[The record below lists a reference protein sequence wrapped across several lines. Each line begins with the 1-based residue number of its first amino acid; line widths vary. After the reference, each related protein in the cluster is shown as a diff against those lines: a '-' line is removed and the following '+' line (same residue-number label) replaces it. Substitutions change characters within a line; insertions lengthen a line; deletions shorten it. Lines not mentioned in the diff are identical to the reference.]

1 MARSPK
7 RRGNTAESVI
17 GRVLPVHGSHVEGRS
32 RRLPSRPALV
42 LVPLVLTWDG
52 RRLLHAASPRTACRK
67 CLRQPFESAKRFAG
81 SVGGGQSHERTTMFF
96 LRDMTHE
103 QVHALDNDLDRRR
116 SASLL
121 LANQAAFDA
130 LALDVYPT
138 LDVFHHRPGESHA
151 AA

>member
-17 GRVLPVHGSHVEGRS
+17 GRVLSVHGSHVERRS
-32 RRLPSRPALV
+32 RSIPSRPALV
-42 LVPLVLTWDG
+42 HLVLTWDG
-52 RRLLHAASPRTACRK
+52 PRLLHAASPRTARRK

-81 SVGGGQSHERTTMFF
+81 SVGGGQSHERTTMFS

>member
-1 MARSPK
+1 
-7 RRGNTAESVI
+7 
-17 GRVLPVHGSHVEGRS
+17 
-32 RRLPSRPALV
+32 
-42 LVPLVLTWDG
+42 
-52 RRLLHAASPRTACRK
+52 
-67 CLRQPFESAKRFAG
+67 
-81 SVGGGQSHERTTMFF
+81 MFF

-121 LANQAAFDA
+121 LVNQAAFDA

>member
-52 RRLLHAASPRTACRK
+52 RRLLHAASPRTARRK

-103 QVHALDNDLDRRR
+103 QVHALDNDLDRRH